1 MGDERGG
8 ARNLDGRVE
17 QLYRRVS
24 TGLHHDRTKTV
35 WLRFEVSADSDPE
48 ALALVRD
55 QVRTGA
61 DRGATLREARV
72 GHPRWDEVP
81 VIPADQ
87 IAPAGEAP
95 H

>member
-1 MGDERGG
+1 MRDDRGG
-8 ARNLDGRVE
+8 ARDLDGRVA

-24 TGLHHDRTKTV
+24 TGLHQDRTKTV

-55 QVRTGA
+55 QVRTGV
-61 DRGATLREARV
+61 DRGATLREARI
-72 GHPRWDEVP
+72 GHPRWDEVALIP
-81 VIPADQ
+81 VDQ
-87 IAPAGEAP
+87 RETAGEAP

>member
-24 TGLHHDRTKTV
+24 TELHHDRTTTV
-35 WLRFEVSADSDPE
+35 WLRFEVSADSETE
-48 ALALVRD
+48 ALALVGD
-55 QVRTGA
+55 QVRTGT

-81 VIPADQ
+81 VIPVDK

-95 H
+95 N

>member
-24 TGLHHDRTKTV
+24 TGLHHDRPKTV

-72 GHPRWDEVP
+72 GHPRWDEAPLTSVE
-81 VIPADQ
+81 Q
-87 IAPAGEAP
+87 IEAAGEA
-95 H
+95 HH